1 MNKHE
6 LFKLFREWREDEENE
21 KIVETVLALPDS
33 ALDDDILDWLV
44 EAYIDIG
51 EYKKAIAVLESQRP
65 RLEDDYKW
73 HFRMGLA
80 LYRATGDEECEDDDS
95 LRRNILERAKVALA
109 RGMNMNPPES
119 ALETADRYM
128 ERIEDEL
135 DELRGD
141 DDDDDEIDED
151 GDDVE
156 LYEEEDLDVI
166 EEHIKD
172 YFGDFPTVFHEI
184 VSPDIHCDIC
194 IVPPSKERN
203 YYTLLT
209 MGMGAH
215 IMDIP
220 NELSEEE
227 LGRAELLICLP
238 PDWKVGENSEKWFWP
253 ISLLKNLARLPIN
266 CNTWLGWGHS
276 VDHQQPFADSTELC
290 GSLLIYPENVED
302 GAEVC
307 TLPNGENV
315 NFFEVIPIYREEMDF
330 KIDND
335 TKALLEKMRNVSHI
349 VDINRENTCA
359 DYRPS
364 KRMPIDSVSDHAN
377 KIAEKKL
384 PLAPINGANHI
395 AIFMRWCIEH
405 DLVAPKFYR
414 DYPEIIEGVKSGKDT
429 DIREFIISF
438 FDGDLEIYQLNFLCA
453 GFVHYYYNWERDDA
467 DYFYPADIDDYA
479 EKYFGTEK
487 YNSEEFQD
495 EAYMFVPFD
504 EEYYQGMSKYIERAF
519 LAFYPGFA
527 EYQHRGRTAVFSAVS
542 KALNIKGRV
551 PRHFGEIAQE
561 YGSAVKE
568 SKSKKHSPL
577 IMVIDI
583 NTSITMKEELTE
595 ILEDSLNPFLEVI
608 AIVDIPSRDIMKW
621 AEDNFNRATPVVL
634 PPNEYYAELQGSMAE
649 KFGAV
654 PAVLACNGEGS
665 TLYMPLENGQY
676 VRFTGMGIA
685 AEEEE

>member
-6 LFKLFREWREDEENE
+6 LFELFREWREDEENE

-141 DDDDDEIDED
+141 DDDEIDED

-156 LYEEEDLDVI
+156 LYEEEELDVI

-220 NELSEEE
+220 DELSEEE

-238 PDWKVGENSEKWFWP
+238 PDWKVGENSEEWFWP

-276 VDHQQPFADSTELC
+276 VDHQQPFAETTGLC

-302 GAEVC
+302 GAEIC
-307 TLPNGENV
+307 TLPNGDNV

-335 TKALLEKMRNVSHI
+335 TKALLERMRNVSHI
-349 VDINRENTCA
+349 VDINRGNTCA

-364 KRMPIDSVSDHAN
+364 KRMPIDRVSDHAN

-405 DLVAPKFYR
+405 DLVAPEFYR
-414 DYPEIIEGVKSGKDT
+414 DCPEIIEGIKSGKDT
-429 DIREFIISF
+429 DIREFILRF
-438 FDGDLEIYQLNFLCA
+438 FDGDLEIYQLNFLGA
-453 GFVHYYYNWERDDA
+453 GFAHYYYNWERDDA
-467 DYFYPADIDDYA
+467 DFFYPADVDDYA

-519 LAFYPGFA
+519 FAFYPGFA
-527 EYQHRGRTAVFSAVS
+527 EYQHGCAESSFKKVSA
-542 KALNIKGRV
+542 ALGLKGHV
-551 PRHFGEIAQE
+551 PRHYDEIAQE
-561 YGSAVKE
+561 YKIAVNEAKGKKCSPILMILEDGS
-568 SKSKKHSPL
+568 
-577 IMVIDI
+577 M
-583 NTSITMKEELTE
+583 ITDPVDFADV
-595 ILEDSLNPFLEVI
+595 LEDSLNPFLEPI
-608 AIVDIPSRDIMKW
+608 AIVNIPSRDLLKW
-621 AEDNFNRATPVVL
+621 VEEKFNRASPVIL
-634 PPNEYYAELQGSMAE
+634 PPDEHIAELQNITAE
-649 KFGAV
+649 KFGIA
-654 PAVLACNGEGS
+654 PAVFSFTSEGS
-665 TLYMPLENGQY
+665 ALFMPIGDGRY
-676 VRFTGMGIA
+676 VRFTGMGIITG
-685 AEEEE
+685 EE

>member
-6 LFKLFREWREDEENE
+6 LIELFREWREDEENE

-33 ALDDDILDWLV
+33 ALDDDILNWLV
-44 EAYIDIG
+44 EAYLDIG

-80 LYRATGDEECEDDDS
+80 LYRATDDEECVDDDS

-128 ERIEDEL
+128 ERIEDDL

-141 DDDDDEIDED
+141 DDEEDED

-156 LYEEEDLDVI
+156 LYEEEEIDAI
-166 EEHIKD
+166 EDHIKE
-172 YFGDFPTVFHEI
+172 YYGDFPTVFHEI

-220 NELSEEE
+220 KELADEEY
-227 LGRAELLICLP
+227 GRAELLICLP
-238 PDWKVGENSEKWFWP
+238 PDWKVGENGEEWFWP

-266 CNTWLGWGHS
+266 CETWLGWGHS
-276 VDHQQPFADSTELC
+276 VDHQQPFSETTELC

-307 TLPNGENV
+307 TLPNGDNV

-335 TKALLEKMRNVSHI
+335 TKALLERMRNVSHI
-349 VDINRENTCA
+349 VDIGRENTCA
-359 DYRPS
+359 DYRPV
-364 KRMPIDSVSDHAN
+364 KRMPIDRISDHAG
-377 KIAEKKL
+377 KITEKKL

-405 DLVAPKFYR
+405 DLVAPEFYR
-414 DYPEIIEGVKSGKDT
+414 DCPDVIEGVKSGRDT
-429 DIREFIISF
+429 DIREFILRF
-438 FDGDLEIYQLNFLCA
+438 FDGDLEIYQLNFLGA
-453 GFVHYYYNWERDDA
+453 GFAHYYYNWEHDDGEF
-467 DYFYPADIDDYA
+467 FYPADVDDYA

-519 LAFYPGFA
+519 FAFYPGFA
-527 EYQHRGRTAVFSAVS
+527 DYQHSCAEASFKKVETA
-542 KALNIKGRV
+542 LGLKGHV
-551 PRHFGEIAQE
+551 PRHFDEIAQE
-561 YGSAVKE
+561 YRIAVNEAKGKRYTPILMIIE
-568 SKSKKHSPL
+568 DSE
-577 IMVIDI
+577 I
-583 NTSITMKEELTE
+583 ITDPGDFTE
-595 ILEDSLNPFLEVI
+595 MLEDSLNPFLEHI
-608 AIVDIPSRDIMKW
+608 AIVNIPSHDLLKW
-621 AEDNFNRATPVVL
+621 VEENFNRSSPVIL
-634 PPNEYYAELQGSMAE
+634 PPDEHIAELQKAAAE
-649 KFGAV
+649 KFGMA
-654 PAVLACNGEGS
+654 PAALTFTSEKS
-665 TLYMPLENGQY
+665 TLFMPAGDGQY
-676 VRFTGMGIA
+676 ARFVGRGIESA
-685 AEEEE
+685 GEE

>member
-1 MNKHE
+1 MNKHQ
-6 LFKLFREWREDEENE
+6 LIKLFREWREDDENE
-21 KIVETVLALPDS
+21 KIVEAVLALPDS

-135 DELRGD
+135 DDLRG
-141 DDDDDEIDED
+141 DDDDEIDED
-151 GDDVE
+151 GDYVE
-156 LYEEEDLDVI
+156 LYEEEEIDAI
-166 EEHIKD
+166 EEHIKE
-172 YFGDFPTVFHEI
+172 YYGDFPTVFHEI

-215 IMDIP
+215 IMNIP
-220 NELSEEE
+220 KELAEEE
-227 LGRAELLICLP
+227 YGRAELLICLP
-238 PDWKVGENSEKWFWP
+238 PDWKVGENSEEWFWP

-266 CNTWLGWGHS
+266 CDTWLGWGHS
-276 VDHQQPFADSTELC
+276 VDHQQPFAETTELC

-302 GAEVC
+302 GADVC
-307 TLPNGENV
+307 VLPNGDNV
-315 NFFEVIPIYREEMDF
+315 NFFEVIPIYREEMNL

-335 TKALLEKMRNVSHI
+335 TKALLERMQNVSHVVNI
-349 VDINRENTCA
+349 ERENTCA
-359 DYRPS
+359 DYQPP
-364 KRMPIDSVSDHAN
+364 KHIPVDCISDHSD
-377 KIAEKKL
+377 KITEKNL
-384 PLAPINGANHI
+384 PLPLINGANHI

-405 DLVAPKFYR
+405 DLVAPEFYR
-414 DYPEIIEGVKSGKDT
+414 ECPDIVEGVKSGKDT
-429 DIREFIISF
+429 DIREFILRF
-438 FDGDLEIYQLNFLCA
+438 FDGDLEIYQLNFLGA
-453 GFVHYYYNWERDDA
+453 GFAHNYYNWERSDA
-467 DYFYPADIDDYA
+467 EYFYPADVDDYA

-495 EAYMFVPFD
+495 EAYLFVPFN
-504 EEYYQGMSKYIERAF
+504 EEYYQGMSMYIERAF

-527 EYQHRGRTAVFSAVS
+527 DYQHGRSELAFKKVE
-542 KALNIKGRV
+542 KALELKVHV
-551 PRHFGEIAQE
+551 PRHFDEIAQE
-561 YGSAVKE
+561 YKIAANEAKGKNYTPILVILEDNA
-568 SKSKKHSPL
+568 L
-577 IMVIDI
+577 ITDPQDFAD
-583 NTSITMKEELTE
+583 
-595 ILEDSLNPFLEVI
+595 ILEDSLNPFLENI
-608 AIVDIPSRDIMKW
+608 AIVNIPSRSTFKW
-621 AEDNFNRATPVVL
+621 VEENFNRVSPIML
-634 PPNEYYAELQGSMAE
+634 PTDERITELQSAAAE
-649 KFGAV
+649 KFGAA
-654 PAVLACNGEGS
+654 PAVLTFTDEKS
-665 TLYMPLENGQY
+665 TLFMPIGLGQY
-676 VRFTGMGIA
+676 TRFTGAGIIS
-685 AEEEE
+685 EEE